1 MASPYDNAPARAF
14 WRSGVVAQDAGA
26 IEALYVPKFAITRDS
41 KIMTAGSCFAQH
53 LHRSLHQLGWGVMDA
68 ERIEVAVPQDVLK
81 VHFYGVFSARYGN
94 IYTVRQLRQLIEEA
108 LYDGAPALPVWERDG
123 RYFDALRPNVEPQG
137 YSDPAHVK
145 EARAEHLE
153 AVRDVLRDADVI
165 VFTLGLT
172 ESWRHRSKGTIYPV
186 APGVIAGQFD
196 PAIFEFY
203 NAPYEDIL
211 DDMRA
216 CRDMVRAINPGVN
229 FLLSVSP
236 VPLTA
241 TASGKHVLSASSYS
255 KSVMRSVCGVLARE
269 DGFDYFPSYE
279 VITSPSARG
288 VFFRENLREP
298 TQAGVAAAMGMFLA
312 AHGSDPE
319 EAALLG
325 VPAAA
330 MRASDA
336 DPEGEDEL
344 ICEEA
349 MLDAMRPRGG
359 AQ

>member
-1 MASPYDNAPARAF
+1 MASPYDNAPPRAF

-26 IEALYVPKFAITRDS
+26 IEALYLPKFAITRES

-53 LHRSLHQLGWGVMDA
+53 LHRALAELGWGVMDA
-68 ERIEVAVPQDVLK
+68 ERLEVAVPDDVLK
-81 VHFYGVFSARYGN
+81 RHFYSVFSARYGN
-94 IYTVRQLRQLIEEA
+94 IYTARQLRQLIGEA
-108 LYDGAPALPVWERDG
+108 LLDEAPALPVWERDG
-123 RYFDALRPNVEPQG
+123 RYFDALRPNVEPDG
-137 YSDPAHVK
+137 FGAEAHVK
-145 EARAEHLE
+145 EARGEHLA
-153 AVRDVLRDADVI
+153 AVRDLLVSADVI

-172 ESWRHRSKGTIYPV
+172 EGWRHRSTGTVYPV

-196 PAIFEFY
+196 PDIFEFY

-211 DDMRA
+211 ADMRA
-216 CRDMVRAINPGVN
+216 RRDMVRAVNPGAN

-255 KSVMRSVCGVLARE
+255 KPVMRSVCGVLAGE

-288 VFFRENLREP
+288 VFFEKNLRQP
-298 TQAGVAAAMGMFLA
+298 TKAGVAAAMRMFLA
-312 AHGSDPE
+312 AQGDDPE
-319 EAALLG
+319 QAAHLG
-325 VPAAA
+325 EISPAP
-330 MRASDA
+330 RQTDRSI
-336 DPEGEDEL
+336 EGEDDL

-349 MLDAMRPRGG
+349 MLDAMRPKGG
-359 AQ
+359 RK

>member
-1 MASPYDNAPARAF
+1 MVSPYDNAPSRAF
-14 WRSGVVAQDAGA
+14 WRSGVVAQEAGA
-26 IEALYVPKFAITRDS
+26 IEALYVPKFAITRES

-53 LHRSLHQLGWGVMDA
+53 LHRALNQLGWGVMDG
-68 ERIEVAVPQDVLK
+68 ERLEVNVPSDVLQR
-81 VHFYGVFSARYGN
+81 HFYGVFSARYGN

-108 LYDGAPALPVWERDG
+108 LHDGAPALPIWERDG
-123 RYFDALRPNVEPQG
+123 RYFDALRPNIEPEG
-137 YSDPAHVK
+137 FADPAHLK
-145 EARAEHLE
+145 AARSEHLA
-153 AVRDVLRDADVI
+153 AVRDLLRTSDVI

-172 ESWRHRSKGTIYPV
+172 ETWRHRTKGTVYPV

-196 PAIFEFY
+196 PDIFEFY

-255 KSVMRSVCGVLARE
+255 KSVMRSVCGVLAQE

-279 VITSPSARG
+279 VITSPSSRG
-288 VFFRENLREP
+288 VFFRDNLRQP
-298 TQAGVAAAMGMFLA
+298 TDAGVAAAMGMFLA
-312 AHGSDPE
+312 AHGADPK
-319 EAALLG
+319 EAAKLG
-325 VPAAA
+325 ATAPSAPAE
-330 MRASDA
+330 DTPN
-336 DPEGEDEL
+336 DGEDDL

-349 MLDAMRPRGG
+349 MLDAMRPKAG
-359 AQ
+359 QT